1 MAKKDNRKKS
11 ETVEKPDL
19 AVHETIELHEVM
31 TVKQASLMKSD
42 LMESLVEDS
51 KLRDLVRKE
60 KKLSKKAIKELQELL
75 P

>member
-1 MAKKDNRKKS
+1 MAKKDSKKKS

-51 KLRDLVRKE
+51 KLREIVRKE

>member
-1 MAKKDNRKKS
+1 MAKKDSKKKS
-11 ETVEKPDL
+11 DNVDKPDL

-31 TVKQASLMKSD
+31 TVKQASLMKAG

-51 KLRDLVRKE
+51 KLREIVRKE
-60 KKLSKKAIKELQELL
+60 KKLSKKAINEIQELL